1 MSAAIREVRMEVPV
15 VNRESIRT
23 VERRLGRCGC
33 TLLEN
38 DKFAYWAA
46 AVAAAAAAAVA
57 ASITVAS
64 VALIIIAHHLVRKVL
79 RESTTVQFLTE
90 RRRASSLSYSHN

>member
-46 AVAAAAAAAVA
+46 AVAAAAAAVA

-79 RESTTVQFLTE
+79 RKSTTAQFLTE
-90 RRRASSLSYSHN
+90 RRRASSFSYSHN

>member
-46 AVAAAAAAAVA
+46 AVAAAAAAVA